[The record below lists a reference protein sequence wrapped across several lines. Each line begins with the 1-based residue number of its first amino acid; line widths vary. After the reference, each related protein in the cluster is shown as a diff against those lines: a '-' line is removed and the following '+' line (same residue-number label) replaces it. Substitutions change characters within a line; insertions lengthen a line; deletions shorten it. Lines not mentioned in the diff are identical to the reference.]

1 MEIDRAIEKVLL
13 KGTYVLGEEVEKFE
27 RKFANYIG
35 KRYCVGVNSGTDA
48 LILSLRCIGVGP
60 GDEVI
65 TTSLTASATVASIAV
80 LGATPVFV
88 DIDSKTL
95 NIDVDKII
103 DRISSKTVAV
113 IAVHLYGNPCEMQK
127 LKKICSQYNLSLIED
142 CAQANGSTYLG
153 DRVGSFGDLSCFS
166 FYPTKNLGA
175 IGDGGAILT
184 SNKKYYAKI
193 KSLRQYGW
201 NSHRSSCE
209 ISGVSRLDEIQAAI
223 LNVKLNSL
231 DEQNMKRRQIALI
244 YAQNLDLEKF
254 TLPSETISGKHVY
267 HLYVVRSSQ
276 RDFCIRSLQRQGVK
290 PSIHYRVPT
299 HLQPAF
305 NHTKQSH
312 LQVTEKI
319 ATEIFSLPMFPELSE
334 NTVIEICNILNNTRG
349 TRSVYSR

>member
-1 MEIDRAIEKVLL
+1 MEIDQAIERVLL
-13 KGTYVLGEEVEKFE
+13 KGTYVLGEEVENFE
-27 RKFANYIG
+27 RNFAQYIG
-35 KRYCVGVNSGTDA
+35 KKYCAGVNSGTDA

-65 TTSLTASATVASIAV
+65 TTSLTASATVAAIAV
-80 LGATPVFV
+80 LGAIPVFV

-95 NIDVDKII
+95 NIDVDKIEE
-103 DRISSKTVAV
+103 RISLKTKAV
-113 IAVHLYGNPCEMQK
+113 VAVHLYGNPCEMKK
-127 LKKICSQYNLSLIED
+127 LKKICSQYNLTLIED

-153 DRVGSFGDLSCFS
+153 DRVGSFGDISCFS

-175 IGDGGAILT
+175 MGDGGAILT

-201 NSHRSSCE
+201 NFDRSSCE

-231 DEQNMKRRQIALI
+231 DEQNMKRRQIASI
-244 YAQNLDLEKF
+244 YAQNLDQEKF
-254 TLPSETISGKHVY
+254 TLPSETIFAKHVY

-276 RDFCIRSLQRQGVK
+276 RDSCIRSLERQGVK

-305 NHTKQSH
+305 YHAKQFH

-334 NTVIEICNILNNTRG
+334 DTVIKICNILNKTTGRK
-349 TRSVYSR
+349 SVYSR

>member
-1 MEIDRAIEKVLL
+1 
-13 KGTYVLGEEVEKFE
+13 
-27 RKFANYIG
+27 
-35 KRYCVGVNSGTDA
+35 
-48 LILSLRCIGVGP
+48 
-60 GDEVI
+60 
-65 TTSLTASATVASIAV
+65 
-80 LGATPVFV
+80 
-88 DIDSKTL
+88 
-95 NIDVDKII
+95 
-103 DRISSKTVAV
+103 
-113 IAVHLYGNPCEMQK
+113 
-127 LKKICSQYNLSLIED
+127 
-142 CAQANGSTYLG
+142 
-153 DRVGSFGDLSCFS
+153 
-166 FYPTKNLGA
+166 LGA

-201 NSHRSSCE
+201 NSYRSSCE

-231 DEQNMKRRQIALI
+231 DKQNMKRRQIALI

-254 TLPSETISGKHVY
+254 TLPSETTFGKHVY

-319 ATEIFSLPMFPELSE
+319 ATEVFSLPMFPELSE
-334 NTVIEICNILNNTRG
+334 NTVIEICNILNKTRG
-349 TRSVYSR
+349 TKSVYSR

>member
-1 MEIDRAIEKVLL
+1 VEIDRAIEKVLL

-27 RKFANYIG
+27 LKFANYIG
-35 KRYCVGVNSGTDA
+35 KKYCVGVNSGTDA

-80 LGATPVFV
+80 LGAIPVFV

-95 NIDVDKII
+95 NIDVNKII

-127 LKKICSQYNLSLIED
+127 LKKICSQYNLTLIED

-201 NSHRSSCE
+201 NSYRSSCE

-231 DEQNMKRRQIALI
+231 DKQNMKRRQIALI

-254 TLPSETISGKHVY
+254 TLPSETTFGKHVY

-319 ATEIFSLPMFPELSE
+319 ATEVFSLPMFPELSE
-334 NTVIEICNILNNTRG
+334 NTVIEICNILNKTRG
-349 TRSVYSR
+349 TKSVYSR